1 MAPELGPGQE
11 AASRGQRGARAVG
24 QEGRLLRNCSSEAE
38 LGWEQIPQVQREGP
52 HGSTSIRKSHRAVPR
67 ETGFPC
73 LNVFRLLGGVRA
85 SELSL
90 GLSVRPSLSPTP
102 AFQPQQCQR
111 LPATWRSSSVLT
123 AAASSISTTVM
134 VMMTAGTGL
143 TRPTAVSAPASG
155 GRSWEGGGGQAP
167 RNSWGGKAQVSAGA
181 GAQGRSF
188 WIPWSLSGREGGAGC
203 WGPAFCSAM
212 DSVHGQARYRSLS
225 CFPSLPPALPLWGV
239 HV

>member
-143 TRPTAVSAPASG
+143 TRPTAVSAPTRGAELG
-155 GRSWEGGGGQAP
+155 GR
-167 RNSWGGKAQVSAGA
+167 
-181 GAQGRSF
+181 GR
-188 WIPWSLSGREGGAGC
+188 P
-203 WGPAFCSAM
+203 GPKELL
-212 DSVHGQARYRSLS
+212 G
-225 CFPSLPPALPLWGV
+225 W
-239 HV
+239 